1 MENTLTI
8 LSTLIA
14 VPFIGFFFALTA
26 KDDETTNGRN
36 VFSVT
41 ILTLVSSLF
50 LLWRIAV
57 NLKGGQEGLQLKET
71 FHWLQNPHIDIVFG
85 IDIFSVLVIAAVH
98 FAVIIGLVGARHQG
112 YVRKS
117 MHLMTLLFLGMF
129 NGLFVAADIYSFYLF
144 FEALLLPLWLLIG
157 MFGEIRRQ
165 PVILRFFIYNFLG
178 ALFLF
183 IATAVLYHHE
193 GHNLALDAVSRL
205 QLNRHLELCI
215 WGAIFVS
222 FLSRIPIWPFHYWIS
237 AINSA
242 ARNPLVFVIAN
253 LIPLTG
259 VYGFI
264 RFCPQSVPESVG
276 YYLSLLEIIAIISM
290 LFIALIGLINKDI
303 QYKIFSY
310 ATVYYILFLLGALL
324 PIDKI
329 LLNIGF
335 SLFAFIIIIAALEV
349 LTTYIDGEQDDKSV
363 SAHGILCRVPR
374 LSLLYSFLVLAAV
387 GMPLSSMFLNN
398 FVILSHLFSYNIRS
412 GILIMLSI
420 VLVAGTL
427 LQELYVFKDNSGI
440 TPDTACIMDLS
451 KRMFVGLALVSGLL
465 VVTFVNPL
473 WFMGV

>member
-1 MENTLTI
+1 M
-8 LSTLIA
+8 
-14 VPFIGFFFALTA
+14 
-26 KDDETTNGRN
+26 
-36 VFSVT
+36 
-41 ILTLVSSLF
+41 
-50 LLWRIAV
+50 
-57 NLKGGQEGLQLKET
+57 
-71 FHWLQNPHIDIVFG
+71 
-85 IDIFSVLVIAAVH
+85 
-98 FAVIIGLVGARHQG
+98 
-112 YVRKS
+112 
-117 MHLMTLLFLGMF
+117 
-129 NGLFVAADIYSFYLF
+129 
-144 FEALLLPLWLLIG
+144 
-157 MFGEIRRQ
+157 
-165 PVILRFFIYNFLG
+165 
-178 ALFLF
+178 
-183 IATAVLYHHE
+183 
-193 GHNLALDAVSRL
+193 
-205 QLNRHLELCI
+205 
-215 WGAIFVS
+215 
-222 FLSRIPIWPFHYWIS
+222 
-237 AINSA
+237 
-242 ARNPLVFVIAN
+242 
-253 LIPLTG
+253 
-259 VYGFI
+259 
-264 RFCPQSVPESVG
+264 G

-451 KRMFVGLALVSGLL
+451 KHMFVGLALVSGLL

>member
-1 MENTLTI
+1 M
-8 LSTLIA
+8 
-14 VPFIGFFFALTA
+14 
-26 KDDETTNGRN
+26 
-36 VFSVT
+36 
-41 ILTLVSSLF
+41 
-50 LLWRIAV
+50 
-57 NLKGGQEGLQLKET
+57 
-71 FHWLQNPHIDIVFG
+71 
-85 IDIFSVLVIAAVH
+85 
-98 FAVIIGLVGARHQG
+98 
-112 YVRKS
+112 
-117 MHLMTLLFLGMF
+117 
-129 NGLFVAADIYSFYLF
+129 
-144 FEALLLPLWLLIG
+144 
-157 MFGEIRRQ
+157 
-165 PVILRFFIYNFLG
+165 
-178 ALFLF
+178 
-183 IATAVLYHHE
+183 
-193 GHNLALDAVSRL
+193 
-205 QLNRHLELCI
+205 
-215 WGAIFVS
+215 
-222 FLSRIPIWPFHYWIS
+222 
-237 AINSA
+237 
-242 ARNPLVFVIAN
+242 
-253 LIPLTG
+253 
-259 VYGFI
+259 
-264 RFCPQSVPESVG
+264 G

-451 KRMFVGLALVSGLL
+451 KRMSDW
-465 VVTFVNPL
+465 L
-473 WFMGV
+473 WFPACWSSPLSIRFGLWEFK